1 LLKGQAH
8 AGIRKCVFGNYL
20 IFYRVREDIEVLHIL
35 NSARDFGA
43 ILGDEQ

>member
-1 LLKGQAH
+1 LLKGRAH

-20 IFYRVREDIEVLHIL
+20 IFYRVREDVEVLHIV
-35 NSARDFGA
+35 NIAVDFGA